1 MALAKLTEQDIRIF
15 LMDKKE
21 LNPLLRGVRWSTE
34 DIDAAVNRCIDY
46 YNETP
51 PFINPQTANTFPY
64 KFTLLA
70 GVSGHLL
77 RSASI
82 NEASN
87 QLQYSADGV
96 TVLDKDKA
104 EIFAKI
110 GGMFWDEF
118 KEKVTNIKVAQN
130 VAAAFGTNPSEL
142 MYVAR

>member
-1 MALAKLTEQDIRIF
+1 MATAKLTEQDIRLF

-21 LNPLLRGVRWSTE
+21 LNPLLRGVRFSSD
-34 DIDAAVNRCIDY
+34 DIDQAIIRCVDFW
-46 YNETP
+46 NETP
-51 PFINPQTANTFPY
+51 PFINPQSPNSFPY
-64 KFTLLA
+64 RYTLLV
-70 GVSGHLL
+70 GVAGHLL

-87 QLQYSADGV
+87 ELQYMADGV
-96 TVLDKDKA
+96 TVQDKDKA

-118 KEKVTNIKVAQN
+118 KDKITNLKVAQN
-130 VAAAFGTNPSEL
+130 ISSAFGGCPSEL